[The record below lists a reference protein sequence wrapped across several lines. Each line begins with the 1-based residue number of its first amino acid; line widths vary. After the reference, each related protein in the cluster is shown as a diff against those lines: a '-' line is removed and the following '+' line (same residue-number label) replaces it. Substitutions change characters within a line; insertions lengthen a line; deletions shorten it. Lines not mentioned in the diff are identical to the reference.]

1 LAQPQFELIP
11 IKGAEEQARHLP
23 SGATVTV
30 TSSPTRGLEPTLGLC
45 ERLAEAGFAVVPH
58 LSARLV
64 SGRRHLAE
72 IVGRLEAAGI
82 GEIFAIGGDPPRPA
96 GPFDSALAMLH
107 ALADDGHPFDRV
119 GIAGYPEQHPSIDD
133 TALLRALLD
142 KQPLADYVVTQICY
156 SPRTVI
162 AWIDRVRRAGFRL
175 PVYAGMP
182 GALSRAKLL
191 EISIRVGV
199 GDSVRY
205 LRKNA
210 GIVARLIGR
219 IGYRPDTFVTELA
232 SLSDAPGRDVAGL
245 HLNTF
250 NQVQATERWRGSLI
264 AGLREAGPKESMA

>member
-1 LAQPQFELIP
+1 LAKPQFELIP
-11 IKGAEEQARHLP
+11 IKGAEDQARHLP
-23 SGATVTV
+23 PGAIVTV

-45 ERLAEAGFAVVPH
+45 EWLAEAGFAVVPH

-64 SGRRHLAE
+64 AGRQHLGEVA
-72 IVGRLEAAGI
+72 GRLEAAGI

-96 GPFDSALAMLH
+96 GPFDSALSLLRT
-107 ALADDGHPFDRV
+107 LAEDGHRFDRV
-119 GIAGYPEQHPSIDD
+119 GIAGYPEPHPFIDD

-142 KQPLADYVVTQICY
+142 KQPLADYLVTQICY
-156 SPRTVI
+156 SPQTVV

-175 PVYAGMP
+175 PVHVGMP

-219 IGYRPDTFVTELA
+219 IGYRPDAFVTELA
-232 SLSDAPGRDVAGL
+232 SLLDGPGRDVAGL

-250 NQVQATERWRGSLI
+250 NQVQATVRWRGSLI
-264 AGLREAGPKESMA
+264 AGLGEAGPRESMA